1 MLPSRKIYMGI
12 TGAAFAALGIICIL
26 KPMSTLVSLAWI
38 LGLITLISGIATLL
52 NWFNL
57 KGYFPQSGSIL
68 LSSILQILLGFFF
81 LRHDLAFAT
90 ILPIIFAVFL
100 IIEGINLAIRSFDY
114 KKIGFR
120 LWWLNLTLGIIAAV
134 LGFISIGTPSF
145 GGAAL
150 STVLGIGLIIV
161 GVVYFIALCSINR
174 FEKRLNDNPWVDDQS
189 F

>member
-38 LGLITLISGIATLL
+38 LGLLTLISGIATLL

-68 LSSILQILLGFFF
+68 LSSILQILLGLFF

-90 ILPIIFAVFL
+90 MLPIIFAVFL

-120 LWWLNLTLGIIAAV
+120 LWWLNLSLGIIAAV
-134 LGFISIGTPSF
+134 LGFISISTPSF
-145 GGAAL
+145 
-150 STVLGIGLIIV
+150 V
-161 GVVYFIALCSINR
+161 
-174 FEKRLNDNPWVDDQS
+174 
-189 F
+189 

>member
-1 MLPSRKIYMGI
+1 M
-12 TGAAFAALGIICIL
+12 
-26 KPMSTLVSLAWI
+26 
-38 LGLITLISGIATLL
+38 
-52 NWFNL
+52 
-57 KGYFPQSGSIL
+57 
-68 LSSILQILLGFFF
+68 
-81 LRHDLAFAT
+81 RHDLAFAT

-120 LWWLNLTLGIIAAV
+120 LWWLNLSLGIIAAV